1 MTTKVIGIKE
11 FRNNI
16 TNVWKDVKK
25 GEVRLIIMHHSTP
38 IFEVTPIKE
47 DRLTL
52 EKFTNE
58 IQEARKQ
65 VKKGEVYSEA
75 QVYKELGL

>member
-16 TNVWKDVKK
+16 TSVWKDIRK
-25 GEVRLIIMHHSTP
+25 GGVRLIIMHHSTP

-58 IQEARKQ
+58 IKEAREQ
-65 VKKGEVYSEA
+65 IKKGEVYSET